1 MRFLVIF
8 TANGPLAVLTSH
20 DSITDPGLLAKLK
33 AKGVTKFVA
42 YELPV
47 DLARER
53 YGTQFQVV
61 LRDIKETD
69 DLRVLDFNGD
79 RIFRLFRFQE
89 LGPPTFYEGEETA
102 AASQQGAA

>member
-8 TANGPLAVLTSH
+8 TASGPLAILTSH
-20 DSITDPGLLAKLK
+20 HSVTDPDLLAKLK
-33 AKGVTKFVA
+33 AKGITKFLA
-42 YELPV
+42 YELPL

-79 RIFRLFRFQE
+79 RIFRLFRFAE
-89 LGPPTFYEGEETA
+89 LGQPMFHEGGSE
-102 AASQQGAA
+102 